1 MRNLFKFTLLA
12 VALAAFGASAVSCD
26 GESDKGGTDPTTP
39 DVREQ
44 TLGRAAGDFVE
55 KTVVPVYHELA
66 DASIGLT
73 EACEAMQSAFAENG
87 LTTPLVQTAC
97 DKWIEARKY
106 WELSEAFLYGA
117 AGDYNIDP
125 HIDSW
130 PLNRSELE
138 ALLNDPVRM
147 GKMDDEYAGTY
158 LGYGLLGFHALEYM
172 LFENAGPRALDK
184 YTSEELIFTVAVA
197 GDLRNQCVRLEAA
210 WAGLDNV
217 TVEKQEIL
225 ADAEL
230 EPTFDYGAS
239 MSGAGQAGSKY
250 KNFLEAAQEILQGC
264 IDIADEVAN
273 QKIGRPANGT
283 SDDDVNY
290 IESPYSQ
297 NSKTDFIDN
306 IRSIRNTYQGTNA
319 GDASVSDYVKIV
331 APEVDQSVRAAIEA
345 AIAGI
350 GECEAPFVSNRTS
363 QKWKAAVDICNELVD
378 VLEQAQQ
385 ALLQ

>member
-1 MRNLFKFTLLA
+1 MKNVFRFTLLSVA
-12 VALAAFGASAVSCD
+12 VAAFGALSVACDNGSGNGADPSAQ
-26 GESDKGGTDPTTP
+26 G
-39 DVREQ
+39 VREQ
-44 TLGRAAGDFVE
+44 MLQRAAVDFVD
-55 KTVVPVYHELA
+55 KTVIPVYRELA
-66 DASIGLT
+66 DAGIELT
-73 EACEAMQSAFAENG
+73 EACEAMQDAFAQKR
-87 LTTPLVQTAC
+87 LTTPLVQAAC

-147 GKMDDEYAGTY
+147 GKMDDDYAGTY

-172 LFENAGPRALDK
+172 LFENAGPRELAK
-184 YTSEELIFTVAVA
+184 YTTEELVFTVAVA

-210 WAGLDNV
+210 WAGLGKV
-217 TVEKQEIL
+217 TEEKQQL
-225 ADAEL
+225 LSDAEL

-239 MSGAGQAGSKY
+239 MMGAGEAGSKY
-250 KNFLEAAQEILQGC
+250 KNYLEAAQEILQGC

-306 IRSIRNTYQGTNA
+306 IRSIRNTYLGTNA
-319 GDASVSDYVKIV
+319 DDSSVSDYVQL
-331 APEVDQSVRAAIEA
+331 VDAELDASVRAAIEA
-345 AIAGI
+345 AIKGI
-350 GECEAPFVSNRTS
+350 EACEAPFVDNRTS
-363 QKWKAAVDICNELVD
+363 QRWKAAVGICNDLLE

-385 ALLQ
+385 ALMK